1 MEIYIP
7 MEGETLL
14 QQNLQLL
21 KNCEKEEEESYLL
34 ADCKRSY
41 FPNFSLVLSAN
52 MY

>member
-7 MEGETLL
+7 E
-14 QQNLQLL
+14 QNIQLL
-21 KNCEKEEEESYLL
+21 GEKEEEESYLL

-52 MY
+52 NCTCLLEN

>member
-1 MEIYIP
+1 
-7 MEGETLL
+7 MEGETFL

-21 KNCEKEEEESYLL
+21 SEKEEEESYLL